1 MRTYWTYILAS
12 RSRRLYIGV
21 TNNLLRRLHQH
32 RTEPSGFCARYRT
45 VRLVYFESAS
55 SPRDAIAREKQ
66 LKGWRR
72 EKKVALIEEWNA
84 GWLDLAADSLP
95 APGHPERSEGSASGG
110 VRTPGKQVPRSAR
123 DDKARSG

>member
-21 TNNLLRRLHQH
+21 TSNLLRRLHQH

-55 SPRDAIAREKQ
+55 NPSDAIAREKQ

-72 EKKVALIEEWNA
+72 EMQIALIEEWNA
-84 GWLDLAADSLP
+84 GWLDLAADWLP
-95 APGHPERSEGSASGG
+95 TPGHAERSEGSACAGFELR
-110 VRTPGKQVPRSAR
+110 VKQVPRSAR
-123 DDKARSG
+123 DDLARG

>member
-12 RSRRLYIGV
+12 HSRRLYIGV
-21 TNNLLRRLHQH
+21 TNNLLRRIYQH

-55 SPRDAIAREKQ
+55 NPRDAIAREKQ

-72 EKKVALIEEWNA
+72 EKKIALIEEWNA
-84 GWLDLAADSLP
+84 GWIDLAADWLP
-95 APGHPERSEGSASGG
+95 APAHCRPERSEGPAHPVSNSGSADPSL
-110 VRTPGKQVPRSAR
+110 
-123 DDKARSG
+123 RSG

>member
-21 TNNLLRRLHQH
+21 TSNLLRRLHQH

-55 SPRDAIAREKQ
+55 NPSDAIAREKQ

-72 EKKVALIEEWNA
+72 EMQIALIEEWNA
-84 GWLDLAADSLP
+84 GWLDLAADWLP
-95 APGHPERSEGSASGG
+95 TPGHPERSEGAACAGFELR
-110 VRTPGKQVPRSAR
+110 VKQVPHSAR
-123 DDKARSG
+123 DDFARG

>member
-12 RSRRLYIGV
+12 RSRRLCIGV
-21 TNNLLRRLHQH
+21 TNNLVRRIHQH
-32 RTEPSGFCARYRT
+32 RTEPSGFCARYGT

-55 SPRDAIAREKQ
+55 NPRDAIAREKQ

-84 GWLDLAADSLP
+84 GWIDLAADWLP
-95 APGHPERSEGSASGG
+95 APAQGRPERSEGPAHPVSSRGPADPSL
-110 VRTPGKQVPRSAR
+110 
-123 DDKARSG
+123 RSG

>member
-21 TNNLLRRLHQH
+21 TSNLLRRIYEH
-32 RTEPSGFCARYRT
+32 RAEPSGFCARFHT
-45 VRLVYFESAS
+45 VRLVYFESAA

-72 EKKVALIEEWNA
+72 EKKIALIEEWNA
-84 GWLDLAADSLP
+84 GWLDRP
-95 APGHPERSEGSASGG
+95 AHWPPPPAEPERSEGSAC
-110 VRTPGKQVPRSAR
+110 PGFELRVKQIPRSAR
-123 DDKARSG
+123 DDRARSR